1 MIHIFDSTMA
11 GAPVTSGTAGA
22 LKSVLKAC
30 FVDGFGAT
38 AVQSIVV
45 AAGIATL
52 NFASAHPLKEAS
64 VAEVSGA
71 SLGALNG
78 KKKVLTSLTYS
89 VTFAA
94 PGAADGTYTGTISAK
109 VAAVGWTELF
119 PGTANVI
126 ALKPSVPEATGAVL
140 RVDDTGTTASYVSC
154 YTSMDDINTGADRCP
169 NVTQSATGLT
179 WWKSAVAGS
188 SARSWR
194 IIADERIAY
203 IFLNSGANSN
213 HHGMVFGDF
222 KSVLG
227 VDPYGFLI
235 NGAASSASN
244 QTVSDVG
251 YINHSTGFS
260 TNLFCYIPKDSTGI
274 GAPAPIRKSAR
285 NFIGEMYSGSISA
298 TLPFPNRRDN
308 SLRLSEVDLIEA
320 GGLCGTM
327 PGIYVVPQNI
337 IGVFSNGEILR
348 GQGAFAGRKLLAVQL
363 GDPSVTTTVG
373 VVFIDVTDTWGR

>member
-11 GAPVTSGTAGA
+11 GAPVMPGTVGA

-30 FVDGFGAT
+30 FIDGFGAT

-45 AAGIATL
+45 AAGVATL

-71 SLGALNG
+71 SMGALNG

-169 NVTQSATGLT
+169 NTTQAAAGLP
-179 WWKSAVAGS
+179 WWKSTVAS
-188 SARSWR
+188 SAARSWR
-194 IIADERIAY
+194 IVADERIAY
-203 IFLNSGANSN
+203 VFLNPGTYAN

-227 VDPYGFLI
+227 VDPYGCLI
-235 NGAASSASN
+235 NGASSPNN
-244 QTVSDVG
+244 QATSDVG
-251 YINHSTGFS
+251 FINHSTGFGAG
-260 TNLFCYIPKDSTGI
+260 LYCYIPKDSTGV
-274 GAPAPIRKSAR
+274 GAPSPIRKSAR
-285 NFIGEMYSGSISA
+285 NFIAEIYSGATSA
-298 TLPFPNRRDN
+298 SLPFPNRRDN
-308 SLRLSEVDLIEA
+308 SLRFSEVELIGA
-320 GGLCGTM
+320 DGICGTL

-337 IGVFSNGEILR
+337 IGIFSNGEILR
-348 GQGAFAGRKLLAVQL
+348 GQGAFAGRKLMAVQL
-363 GDPSVTTTVG
+363 GDPSVPTTSG
-373 VVFIDVTDTWGR
+373 VVFVDVTDSWGR